1 MISFIISAIKIIF
14 LLGFLIFIHE
24 GGHFLVAKAC
34 KIRVNEFAIG
44 FGPTIWKK
52 QGKETKYALRLI
64 PLGGFVNML
73 GEEERSEEEG
83 SFSKVSIPKRIA
95 VVLAGGIVN
104 IIFALI
110 VYFTLVSCSGNYIS
124 TTIDSTVPGY
134 ASEIAGI
141 EAGDK
146 ILKIDNKKVRL
157 RSDIDEQIQKS
168 NGNEMIITVERNN
181 EIKEINLIPTVEET
195 KNIGIY
201 LGASEE
207 NLTSEI
213 KAIYPESPAQIQ
225 GLLAGDVI
233 TKVDGID
240 CKNDPYKIVELIS
253 SSANEKIQIEVE
265 RNGEIKTFE
274 ILPEIQKTYK
284 IGVTFALAENSFTN
298 NIYYGFW
305 DTIDFSV
312 SIIDNLKQLFTGK
325 VSTDQLMGP
334 VGISETVSKTQGIV
348 EYVYMIALIS
358 LSLGV
363 TNLLPFPPLD
373 GGKVVILLIE
383 AIRRK
388 PLKENIEVGI
398 QMAGFCLLIGL
409 SIYVT
414 YNDILRIF

>member
-1 MISFIISAIKIIF
+1 MISFFISAIKIIF

-24 GGHFLVAKAC
+24 SGHFLVAKAC
-34 KIRVNEFAIG
+34 KIKVKEFAIG

-52 QGKETKYALRLI
+52 QAKETKYALRLI

-83 SFSKVSIPKRIA
+83 SFSKASIPKRIA

-104 IIFALI
+104 IVFGLL
-110 VYFTLVSCSGNYIS
+110 VYFVLVSCNGNYIS
-124 TTIDSTVPGY
+124 TTIESVVQNYG
-134 ASEIAGI
+134 AEQAGI
-141 EAGDK
+141 EVGDK
-146 ILKIDNKKVRL
+146 ILKIDNKTVRL
-157 RSDIDEQIQKS
+157 RSDIDKQIQNS
-168 NGNEMIITVERNN
+168 NGNEMTITIERDNEVK
-181 EIKEINLIPTVEET
+181 EIKLVPTVETT

-201 LGASEE
+201 LGATDD

-213 KAIYPESPAQIQ
+213 KSIYPNSPAEIE
-225 GLLAGDVI
+225 GLKAGDVI
-233 TKVDGID
+233 TKIDGVE

-253 SSANEKIQIEVE
+253 SSKNERIQIEVE
-265 RNGEIKTFE
+265 RNQEIKIFV

-284 IGVTFALAENSFTN
+284 MGVTFKLAENSFVN

-312 SIIDNLKQLFTGK
+312 SIIDNLKELFTGK

-334 VGISETVSKTQGIV
+334 VGISEAVSKTQGIV
-348 EYVYMIALIS
+348 EFVYMLALIS

-373 GGKVVILLIE
+373 GGKVVILIIE
-383 AIRRK
+383 GIRRK
-388 PLKENIEVGI
+388 PIKENIEIAI